1 LRSITLA
8 FAALLAVNASYA
20 QDRVALTIPAKTP
33 LTLAFTGEV
42 SSKTAQKGSEILF
55 TLAEDLVIDGQII
68 VPKGAKA
75 VGEVIHVQKS
85 GFGGRGGELILA
97 ARYLE
102 HNAQKIT
109 LRSLKPY
116 TGLYVGK
123 NNSNTAL
130 AVSMIPYAGLMSLFI
145 TGGEIVIPQGTHA
158 LALVAAD
165 TPVDPVPAE
174 DHASLPQTPPLPP
187 PTKREL

>member
-1 LRSITLA
+1 MRFISLA

-20 QDRVALTIPAKTP
+20 QDRATLTIPAKTP
-33 LTLAFTGEV
+33 LTLAFSVEV
-42 SSKTAQKGSEILF
+42 SSKTAQKDSEIQF
-55 TLAEDLVIDGQII
+55 ALAEDLVI

-75 VGEVIHVQKS
+75 LGEVIHVQKS

-165 TPVDPVPAE
+165 TPIDMVPVDDQE
-174 DHASLPQTPPLPP
+174 SIPQTPPPP
-187 PTKREL
+187 PSTKREL